1 MSPRWTTARAV
12 SRGADFRLRV
22 VDPTSVPS
30 KDRIGIVA
38 ASERMESCCCCL
50 GLQRRCFEEWKVV
63 LELVLEKKMVEEK
76 KDKEE
81 EVAIVGVKEQS
92 VKLWIG

>member
-30 KDRIGIVA
+30 KERTGRVAA
-38 ASERMESCCCCL
+38 ASERMESML
-50 GLQRRCFEEWKVV
+50 GDLKRRWCFEEWMALG
-63 LELVLEKKMVEEK
+63 LEMKMVEER

-81 EVAIVGVKEQS
+81 AIFAAKSKV
-92 VKLWIG
+92 